1 LVVDVGVGPPEKP
14 DEMTDEE
21 AQLHHELLVLIQKCM
36 PADKKS
42 PYASFLPGFTSL
54 RLLLVQQTR
63 STREEELLKSI
74 LAAYSTYKKSVQRSE
89 TDIAVSTARDFMLL
103 SKHWN
108 NRSMSQQA
116 QKLSIA
122 SSHPQLQQNTIMNQS
137 VPPTTMFRTRMKS
150 SSTHNSQQ
158 GIVHVSVPFL
168 QNRYNNKDNIDVG
181 SVQDALLLNTFSMS
195 GHGHDFTGTSS
206 GVSPALH
213 PITGSP
219 AFGSHSNFASLGNS
233 PTLQPIPTQQGG
245 TVSDLATLG
254 ISASPISDMLQN
266 DGSTHFQEL

>member
-1 LVVDVGVGPPEKP
+1 
-14 DEMTDEE
+14 MTDEE
-21 AQLHHELLVLIQKCM
+21 AQLHHELLVLVQKCM

-42 PYASFLPGFTSL
+42 PFASFLPGFTSL
-54 RLLLVQQTR
+54 RLLLIQQTR
-63 STREEELLKSI
+63 SHREEELLKSI
-74 LAAYSTYKKSVQRSE
+74 LAAYATYKKSPQRSE

-108 NRSMSQQA
+108 NRSISLQSQENRS
-116 QKLSIA
+116 LSIA
-122 SSHPQLQQNTIMNQS
+122 TSQQQLQPNAMIRQS
-137 VPPTTMFRTRMKS
+137 ETSVFRSNLQS
-150 SSTHNSQQ
+150 SSTNNAQQ
-158 GIVHVSVPFL
+158 GIVQMSLPFIH
-168 QNRYNNKDNIDVG
+168 NRLNNKDNIDVE

-195 GHGHDFTGTSS
+195 GHGQEFISTLST

-219 AFGSHSNFASLGNS
+219 AMGSHSNFASLGNS

-245 TVSDLATLG
+245 AASDLATLG

-266 DGSTHFQEL
+266 HGSTPFQEL